1 MVNNIHTLAY
11 SMIIGM
17 SSAVSGVNFSVIG
30 GGGGGQPARPAIFL
44 VECPETGSD
53 RVPTGMGI

>member
-1 MVNNIHTLAY
+1 MVNDIHTLAY

-30 GGGGGQPARPAIFL
+30 GGRW
-44 VECPETGSD
+44 TTS
-53 RVPTGMGI
+53 